1 VPYPYAAADHQRK
14 NAREIKKTGAA
25 LYVEDADLTAD
36 FLITTI
42 EDLISNSEKL
52 KCFCRTYPI
61 RKLKLCIF

>member
-1 VPYPYAAADHQRK
+1 MPEKV
-14 NAREIKKTGAA
+14 EKTGAA

-52 KCFCRTYPI
+52 NNMAQKSSRTN
-61 RKLKLCIF
+61 